1 VASQNI
7 SSFLNFLTL
16 FFRIM
21 VQTDLFNEHVKTYE
35 DWYEKYPEI
44 YKSEVAALKE
54 QFLALPENIK
64 GIEVG
69 LGTGRFAKL
78 LGIKEGVEPATEMA
92 RLASKRGIEVISGTA
107 ENLPYKDLQF
117 DFALFVT
124 ICHLNN
130 IQLALKQANRVL
142 KHKGSIIIGFID
154 KDKEIG
160 QTYEK
165 KRYESTF
172 FKNATF
178 YTVAH
183 ITRLLNDAG
192 FKNLV
197 FSQTLFGSL
206 DEINEVQLPK
216 EGSGEGSF
224 VIVRASKK

>member
-1 VASQNI
+1 
-7 SSFLNFLTL
+7 
-16 FFRIM
+16 M
-21 VQTDLFNEHVKTYE
+21 
-35 DWYEKYPEI
+35 
-44 YKSEVAALKE
+44 
-54 QFLALPENIK
+54 
-64 GIEVG
+64 
-69 LGTGRFAKL
+69 
-78 LGIKEGVEPATEMA
+78 
-92 RLASKRGIEVISGTA
+92 
-107 ENLPYKDLQF
+107 
-117 DFALFVT
+117 
-124 ICHLNN
+124 
-130 IQLALKQANRVL
+130 